1 MNYESEFIMRTSP
14 AFGVQIGQFWRSMI
28 NLSSFIAFHARQTPQ
43 RCALKYRGQ
52 EISYAAFNERIRIVG
67 GWLAS
72 RGLGP
77 DDVVAVLMKNSPAF
91 LDIAFAA
98 SHIGAVFLPINFR
111 LASDEVAYIVE
122 NSGARLL
129 IADEELGSNAAGPA
143 PIVPVDEA
151 AQSNA
156 TCLAPDAKPA
166 AAVRRLP
173 SDLMRLMYTSGTTDR
188 PKGVMLTYENFYWKS
203 ADHVLALGLNRD
215 TRLLVAGPLCHVG
228 ALDLPGIAVL
238 WQGGM
243 LSIQRDFDAGQCLAA
258 IEADGLDAAW
268 LAPVMTTSILACPDR
283 GRYDVSSLRW
293 AIGGGEKTP
302 EARIRAFSQYFTNA
316 RYIDAYG
323 LTETCGGDTF
333 MEPGLE
339 IARIGSTGRPVA
351 PVAIQVRDDAGNRLG
366 PGENGE
372 ICLRGPKVTPGYW
385 KDPEKTAA
393 AFFGDWFRSG
403 DVGYLDE
410 DGFLYLTDRKKDMI
424 ISGGENIASSEIERV
439 IYELPQVREVAVIG
453 MPDDRWG
460 ERPVAVVVL
469 AESAALELP
478 DLTDHCRKRLA
489 AFKVPKQLIIRD
501 SLPRNPSGKVLKRVL
516 RAELKANA

>member
-1 MNYESEFIMRTSP
+1 
-14 AFGVQIGQFWRSMI
+14 MI
-28 NLSSFIAFHARQTPQ
+28 DPSSFIAFHARQAPE
-43 RCALKYRGQ
+43 RCALKYRGE
-52 EISYAAFNERIRIVG
+52 EISYAAFHSRIQTVG

-72 RGLGP
+72 RGIGP

-98 SHIGAVFLPINFR
+98 SHIGAIFLPINFR
-111 LASDEVAYIVE
+111 LASDEIAYIVE

-129 IADEELGSNAAGPA
+129 IADEEFRASAAGPA
-143 PIVPVDEA
+143 PIVLVDVT

-156 TCLAPDAKPA
+156 TRLGPGAKPA
-166 AAVRRLP
+166 EAHRRRA

-188 PKGVMLTYENFYWKS
+188 PKGVMLTYGNIHWKS
-203 ADHVLALGLNRD
+203 VDHVLALGLSHD
-215 TRLLVAGPLCHVG
+215 TRLLVAGPLYHVG

-243 LSIQRDFDAGQCLAA
+243 LSILRDFDAAQCLAA
-258 IEADGLDAAW
+258 IEADRLDGAW
-268 LAPVMTTSILACPDR
+268 LAPVMTTSILTLPDR

-339 IARIGSTGRPVA
+339 ITKIGSTGRAVPHVE
-351 PVAIQVRDDAGNRLG
+351 IEIRDDMGHRVV

-372 ICLRGPKVTPGYW
+372 ICLRGPKVTRGYW

-424 ISGGENIASSEIERV
+424 ISGGENIASSEVERV

-453 MPDDRWG
+453 MPDQRWG
-460 ERPVAVVVL
+460 ERPIAVVVL
-469 AESAALELP
+469 ADSAALELP
-478 DLTDHCRKRLA
+478 DLTEHCRQRLA
-489 AFKVPKQLIIRD
+489 SFKVPKQLIIRD

-516 RAELKANA
+516 RAELEANA